1 MGSRVV
7 VHMLNRYA
15 RPAEEVKIQE
25 QQSPFEPMEFWGTV
39 SDMFKKD
46 GPDQLPP
53 EDDTK
58 VTRLAAAMLIFFIV
72 CIILLVV
79 YLVCSVMLM
88 YGSVRGSRWLILPW
102 LVATLLFIVAYCAGM
117 VLSTILFG
125 VNVLS
130 LAFLAIAIIESCI
143 ALYLW
148 LCVISLFQHL
158 ADRQTNTQDWEL
170 KPRLNTSYKGLPSE
184 ER

>member
-1 MGSRVV
+1 MG
-7 VHMLNRYA
+7 LNEYGKDGNQGPR
-15 RPAEEVKIQE
+15 ELN
-25 QQSPFEPMEFWGTV
+25 MWGTV
-39 SDMFKKD
+39 QDLLQNAATL
-46 GPDQLPP
+46 PDA
-53 EDDTK
+53 EDTK
-58 VTRLAAAMLIFFIV
+58 VVRLAAAMLIFFIV
-72 CIILLVV
+72 CI
-79 YLVCSVMLM
+79 VMLM

>member
-1 MGSRVV
+1 
-7 VHMLNRYA
+7 
-15 RPAEEVKIQE
+15 
-25 QQSPFEPMEFWGTV
+25 
-39 SDMFKKD
+39 
-46 GPDQLPP
+46 
-53 EDDTK
+53 
-58 VTRLAAAMLIFFIV
+58 
-72 CIILLVV
+72 
-79 YLVCSVMLM
+79 MLM

-158 ADRQTNTQDWEL
+158 ADRQTNTQVLHFVSNNIFCFGVMILRLEVCFQTQFSGLGTEAPTEHEL
-170 KPRLNTSYKGLPSE
+170 QGAAL
-184 ER
+184 

>member
-1 MGSRVV
+1 
-7 VHMLNRYA
+7 
-15 RPAEEVKIQE
+15 
-25 QQSPFEPMEFWGTV
+25 
-39 SDMFKKD
+39 
-46 GPDQLPP
+46 
-53 EDDTK
+53 
-58 VTRLAAAMLIFFIV
+58 
-72 CIILLVV
+72 
-79 YLVCSVMLM
+79 MLM

-158 ADRQTNTQDWEL
+158 ADRQTNTQVFHFVFWFGIDTDSLLKRIDLMVCFQTQFSGLGAEAATEHEL
-170 KPRLNTSYKGLPSE
+170 QGAAL
-184 ER
+184 

>member
-1 MGSRVV
+1 
-7 VHMLNRYA
+7 
-15 RPAEEVKIQE
+15 
-25 QQSPFEPMEFWGTV
+25 
-39 SDMFKKD
+39 
-46 GPDQLPP
+46 
-53 EDDTK
+53 
-58 VTRLAAAMLIFFIV
+58 
-72 CIILLVV
+72 
-79 YLVCSVMLM
+79 MLM

-158 ADRQTNTQDWEL
+158 ADRQTNTQVHGFDHSFRRKYQKISLLCSTTTFFLGLGAEAKAEHEL
-170 KPRLNTSYKGLPSE
+170 QGTSLRGAIGSWKATAPPP
-184 ER
+184 

>member
-1 MGSRVV
+1 
-7 VHMLNRYA
+7 
-15 RPAEEVKIQE
+15 
-25 QQSPFEPMEFWGTV
+25 
-39 SDMFKKD
+39 
-46 GPDQLPP
+46 
-53 EDDTK
+53 
-58 VTRLAAAMLIFFIV
+58 
-72 CIILLVV
+72 
-79 YLVCSVMLM
+79 MLM

-158 ADRQTNTQDWEL
+158 ADRQTNTQVTVLIIYFGDGIKNISSL
-170 KPRLNTSYKGLPSE
+170 LDNNFF
-184 ER
+184 

>member
-1 MGSRVV
+1 
-7 VHMLNRYA
+7 
-15 RPAEEVKIQE
+15 
-25 QQSPFEPMEFWGTV
+25 
-39 SDMFKKD
+39 
-46 GPDQLPP
+46 
-53 EDDTK
+53 
-58 VTRLAAAMLIFFIV
+58 
-72 CIILLVV
+72 
-79 YLVCSVMLM
+79 MLM

-158 ADRQTNTQDWEL
+158 ADRQTNTQVFTFLCAAMTLSFGLEL
-170 KPRLNTSYKGLPSE
+170 AYRLSLE
-184 ER
+184 EN

>member
-1 MGSRVV
+1 
-7 VHMLNRYA
+7 
-15 RPAEEVKIQE
+15 
-25 QQSPFEPMEFWGTV
+25 
-39 SDMFKKD
+39 
-46 GPDQLPP
+46 
-53 EDDTK
+53 
-58 VTRLAAAMLIFFIV
+58 
-72 CIILLVV
+72 
-79 YLVCSVMLM
+79 M

-158 ADRQTNTQDWEL
+158 ADRQTNTQVHSFNHSFRRKYQKYPFSARQQL
-170 KPRLNTSYKGLPSE
+170 FFRIGS
-184 ER
+184 

>member
-1 MGSRVV
+1 
-7 VHMLNRYA
+7 
-15 RPAEEVKIQE
+15 
-25 QQSPFEPMEFWGTV
+25 
-39 SDMFKKD
+39 
-46 GPDQLPP
+46 
-53 EDDTK
+53 
-58 VTRLAAAMLIFFIV
+58 
-72 CIILLVV
+72 
-79 YLVCSVMLM
+79 MLM

-158 ADRQTNTQDWEL
+158 TDRQTNTQVHSFIIIHFGESIKKYL
-170 KPRLNTSYKGLPSE
+170 FSARQQLFFRIGS
-184 ER
+184 

>member
-1 MGSRVV
+1 
-7 VHMLNRYA
+7 
-15 RPAEEVKIQE
+15 
-25 QQSPFEPMEFWGTV
+25 
-39 SDMFKKD
+39 
-46 GPDQLPP
+46 
-53 EDDTK
+53 
-58 VTRLAAAMLIFFIV
+58 
-72 CIILLVV
+72 
-79 YLVCSVMLM
+79 MLM

-158 ADRQTNTQDWEL
+158 ADRQTNTQVHSFDHSFRRKYQKISVL
-170 KPRLNTSYKGLPSE
+170 CSTTTFFRIGS
-184 ER
+184 

>member
-1 MGSRVV
+1 
-7 VHMLNRYA
+7 
-15 RPAEEVKIQE
+15 
-25 QQSPFEPMEFWGTV
+25 
-39 SDMFKKD
+39 
-46 GPDQLPP
+46 
-53 EDDTK
+53 
-58 VTRLAAAMLIFFIV
+58 
-72 CIILLVV
+72 
-79 YLVCSVMLM
+79 M

-158 ADRQTNTQDWEL
+158 ADRQTNTQVFNFVFWFGVDTDSLLMRMDLMVCFQTQFSGLGVEAATEHEL
-170 KPRLNTSYKGLPSE
+170 QGAAL
-184 ER
+184 

>member
-1 MGSRVV
+1 
-7 VHMLNRYA
+7 
-15 RPAEEVKIQE
+15 
-25 QQSPFEPMEFWGTV
+25 
-39 SDMFKKD
+39 
-46 GPDQLPP
+46 
-53 EDDTK
+53 
-58 VTRLAAAMLIFFIV
+58 
-72 CIILLVV
+72 
-79 YLVCSVMLM
+79 MLM

-158 ADRQTNTQDWEL
+158 ADRQTNTQVHSFIIIHFGESIKKYLFSARQQLFLGLGAEAKAEHEL
-170 KPRLNTSYKGLPSE
+170 QGTSFRGAIGSWKATAASPRAAASLDQSAKALSWAGPSQLT
-184 ER
+184 

>member
-1 MGSRVV
+1 
-7 VHMLNRYA
+7 
-15 RPAEEVKIQE
+15 
-25 QQSPFEPMEFWGTV
+25 
-39 SDMFKKD
+39 
-46 GPDQLPP
+46 
-53 EDDTK
+53 
-58 VTRLAAAMLIFFIV
+58 
-72 CIILLVV
+72 
-79 YLVCSVMLM
+79 MLM

-158 ADRQTNTQDWEL
+158 ADRQTNTQVTVLIIYFGDGIKNISSL
-170 KPRLNTSYKGLPSE
+170 LDNNFL
-184 ER
+184 

>member
-1 MGSRVV
+1 
-7 VHMLNRYA
+7 
-15 RPAEEVKIQE
+15 
-25 QQSPFEPMEFWGTV
+25 
-39 SDMFKKD
+39 
-46 GPDQLPP
+46 
-53 EDDTK
+53 
-58 VTRLAAAMLIFFIV
+58 
-72 CIILLVV
+72 
-79 YLVCSVMLM
+79 M

-158 ADRQTNTQDWEL
+158 ADRQTNTQVTVLIIYFGDGIKNISSL
-170 KPRLNTSYKGLPSE
+170 LDNNFF
-184 ER
+184 